1 MIRLLLVAIILF
13 TAAFVIAYNLGYYQ
27 ESRKRKKIAEDTKA
41 KAEFEKN
48 IDKLADA
55 ILKRKYK

>member
-1 MIRLLLVAIILF
+1 MGKLLLVAIVLLIM
-13 TAAFVIAYNLGYYQ
+13 AYNLAVYQ
-27 ESRKRKKIAEDTKA
+27 ERKKRQKIVEARKA

-55 ILKRKYK
+55 IFKRKYE